1 MKEPCIGRCE
11 DIQSQLCAL
20 FDPSTTP
27 EQAREILKVI
37 AECPHCHGRLSSE
50 REIRALLQ
58 KCCTAEAAAPA
69 TLRQRISMQIR
80 EVRVT
85 RYQG

>member
-50 REIRALLQ
+50 REIRALQ

>member
-11 DIQSQLCAL
+11 EIQSQLCTL

-27 EQAREILKVI
+27 EQAREILKVV
-37 AECPHCHGRLSSE
+37 AECPHCHGRLNSE

-58 KCCTAEAAAPA
+58 KCCSADAAPA
-69 TLRQRISMQIR
+69 TLKQRISMQIR

-85 RYQG
+85 RYRG